1 MHRCCAMFLETSPT
15 IALEVGNQF
24 EIASFYWLL
33 KSNIVRQVERGMLH
47 CACNITKNVLQ

>member
-1 MHRCCAMFLETSPT
+1 MHRCCAMFLETCLA
-15 IALEVGNQF
+15 IAVEVGNHF

-33 KSNIVRQVERGMLH
+33 KRNIVRQVERGMLH